1 MMIENQRMEDVLRNS
16 DYSPGCLP
24 PSQGGKRPGPRG
36 RSPGPPP
43 PHWAGR
49 PSLAAQP
56 QPGWSPTLRE
66 SAAPDGSR
74 HARHRPRAAFPPPT
88 GGSARLPAFPRAA
101 AGKGREAK
109 RARRS
114 AGAARRART
123 ATARPLSRSPSRA
136 RGMGWPG
143 GAARPGGRG
152 VREPVRPGAAR
163 LSPRAAAPR
172 PRPPPPAARAA
183 FVTVSSPS
191 EPARRRRCA
200 PGCKWRPLAAA
211 PLTARPARGRLRH
224 RTPGCIPP
232 SPLPGGQIRRH
243 RRPRLRP
250 WRGSR
255 AGPGS
260 PDAPPAL
267 RPRRPQPLTAGRG
280 APAGRAHGLG
290 EDSWSS
296 AGEMPPL
303 EAVPLRPKTS
313 SPNVRETK
321 GICWRGRWTE
331 TPEGWGHN

>member
-1 MMIENQRMEDVLRNS
+1 MVLHKTIIIAQYLLGAFGSKPDLSHDDRKPEDGGCTKKLGLQPRM
-16 DYSPGCLP
+16 PATF
-24 PSQGGKRPGPRG
+24 PR
-36 RSPGPPP
+36 RQ
-43 PHWAGR
+43 A
-49 PSLAAQP
+49 
-56 QPGWSPTLRE
+56 
-66 SAAPDGSR
+66 
-74 HARHRPRAAFPPPT
+74 PRAAGKKPGPATAPLGGPPVTRRAATARLVADPSGVRGARRLQT
-88 GGSARLPAFPRAA
+88 RPAPSPRRLPAADRRLRA
-101 AGKGREAK
+101 
-109 RARRS
+109 
-114 AGAARRART
+114 
-123 ATARPLSRSPSRA
+123 PS
-136 RGMGWPG
+136 
-143 GAARPGGRG
+143 
-152 VREPVRPGAAR
+152 R
-163 LSPRAAAPR
+163 LSPRRGREGPGGEAGAALRGGGEAGEDGDGAAIVPQPLPGARDGLAGRGGKAGRARSPGAAPR

-200 PGCKWRPLAAA
+200 PGCKWRPLASA

-224 RTPGCIPP
+224 GTPGCIPP

-321 GICWRGRWTE
+321 GIC
-331 TPEGWGHN
+331 